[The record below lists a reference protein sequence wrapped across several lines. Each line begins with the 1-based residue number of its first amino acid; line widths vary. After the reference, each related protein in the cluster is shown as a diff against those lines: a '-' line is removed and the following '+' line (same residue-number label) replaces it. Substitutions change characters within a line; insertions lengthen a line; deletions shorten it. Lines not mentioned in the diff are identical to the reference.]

1 MNKNIKLY
9 EYLLFIDFDNTY
21 FIEKK
26 NYKTKAYKNTFK
38 KIKQITQKKK
48 NLHNYTLRK

>member
-26 NYKTKAYKNTFK
+26 IIKLRHIKILLK
-38 KIKQITQKKK
+38 KLSK
-48 NLHNYTLRK
+48 